1 MALLAQWKDEQ
12 HQVRTGEIRDIAIIA
27 ASVALISFFL
37 YRTIHLEFMSYDTFH
52 ILLKRLYYV
61 PILYAALRFG
71 LKGGLVTSLAV
82 TLLFAPHATV
92 PLGGLSSTG
101 GSVDNLLEIL
111 LYNVVGFTTGIM
123 VEVKRRLA
131 HRYQEVLHLNRD
143 IEERETAIRRI
154 QAYTESI
161 LSSVSSGIISTDR
174 RGNIVTANPAA
185 RRLLDRGEDDL
196 IGFPLA
202 KIFEGQRELLDTSE
216 QILAEQ
222 RQRASLETVITAGGS
237 DELPVAVGIT
247 PHRSLGETVGLVI
260 SLEDLTEVKNLTRQL
275 FRADKLTGLG
285 ELVAGVAHEVRN
297 PLGVIKA
304 SVQMIDQEL
313 EESCKIKATELT
325 RVMVQ
330 EIDRL
335 DAVVR
340 ALLDFGRP
348 SESQFKP
355 VDPGQVISEVLL
367 LTQHFAHQ
375 QQVGVHKSF
384 PDRLPEVQA
393 DPDQLKQV
401 FVNLISNAIQAM
413 PAGGELTLA
422 ATVRDNY
429 LEISV
434 TDTGAGIPEEE
445 QERIFNPFHTTRA
458 DGTGLGLSIVHRIV
472 DAHKGYITIE
482 SRVSEGST
490 FTVGLPLA
498 ISPAILKERAD
509 A

>member
-1 MALLAQWKDEQ
+1 MALLAQWKEEQ
-12 HQVRTGEIRDIAIIA
+12 HQVRKGEIRDIAIIA
-27 ASVALISFFL
+27 GAVAVISFFL
-37 YRTIHLEFMSYDTFH
+37 YRTIHLDFMSYDTFH
-52 ILLKRLYYV
+52 ILLRRLYYV
-61 PILYAALRFG
+61 PVLYAALRFG
-71 LKGGLVTSLAV
+71 ARGGLITSLAV

-92 PLGGLSSTG
+92 PLGGLSDSD

-111 LYNVVGFTTGIM
+111 LYNVVGFSTGIM
-123 VEVKRRLA
+123 VDVKRRLA
-131 HRYQEVLHLNRD
+131 HRYQEVLQLNRD

-185 RRLLDRGEDDL
+185 RKLLGRHEEDL

-202 KIFEGQRELLDTSE
+202 KIFEGQQELLDASE
-216 QILAEQ
+216 QVRAGQ
-222 RQRASLETVITAGGS
+222 RQQASLETVIPAAGS
-237 DELPVAVGIT
+237 DGLPVTIGIT

-275 FRADKLTGLG
+275 LRADKLTGLG

-313 EESCKIKATELT
+313 EESCKSKATELT
-325 RVMVQ
+325 RIMAQ

-355 VDPGQVISEVLL
+355 VDPAQVINEVLL
-367 LTQHFAHQ
+367 LTQHFARQ
-375 QQVGVHKSF
+375 QQVSVNKRY
-384 PDRLPEVQA
+384 PDRLPEIQA
-393 DPDQLKQV
+393 DPDQFKQV

-413 PAGGELTLA
+413 PDGGELTLA
-422 ATVRDNY
+422 TTTRDNY

-445 QERIFNPFHTTRA
+445 QARIFDPFHTTRA

-472 DAHKGYITIE
+472 DAHKGYITLE
-482 SRVSEGST
+482 SRTGEGSA

-498 ISPAILKERAD
+498 ISPAMLKERAD